1 VRPVAIRPVGV
12 RVAVTTATT
21 LWPTRSPTRPDKVE
35 GDLVRLVGRH
45 PTGGER

>member
-1 VRPVAIRPVGV
+1 MRPVVIRPVGV
-12 RVAVTTATT
+12 RAAVTTATT
-21 LWPTRSPTRPDKVE
+21 FWPTRSPARPDNVE